1 MTMDTKKRKPL
12 FSMNFSG
19 IIKTL
24 QVYINNNISPTFS
37 FPYAHDWAGSTIELT
52 PDLGSGPR
60 TSSSDGLRRS
70 LNRVMEKNGKE
81 NVVFRRIPEKSWR
94 YMRDLVTTLVRS
106 WFGHRK
112 TSTPRADQSRS
123 DVYSITP
130 SIQRRLDELANEPPH
145 LSPHFSKSNPNQNE
159 RVTFSI

>member
-1 MTMDTKKRKPL
+1 
-12 FSMNFSG
+12 MNFSG

>member
-1 MTMDTKKRKPL
+1 
-12 FSMNFSG
+12 
-19 IIKTL
+19 
-24 QVYINNNISPTFS
+24 
-37 FPYAHDWAGSTIELT
+37 
-52 PDLGSGPR
+52 
-60 TSSSDGLRRS
+60 
-70 LNRVMEKNGKE
+70 MEKNGKE

-106 WFGHRK
+106 WFGPKK
-112 TSTPRADQSRS
+112 TSSSKADALQS

-145 LSPHFSKSNPNQNE
+145 LSPHLSKSNPNQSE